1 MMSSQERIRLSNDW
15 RGYRASEIITVNKI
29 VANALVEQGIGVYAN
44 PKKPVEE
51 ELKKMNKDIKG
62 APKDKMLKGAPVT
75 K

>member
-1 MMSSQERIRLSNDW
+1 MSSQERVRLSNDW
-15 RGYRASEIITVNKI
+15 RGYRASEIIMVNKI

-44 PKKPVEE
+44 PKKPVEKE
-51 ELKKMNKDIKG
+51 PKKMKDIKG

>member
-1 MMSSQERIRLSNDW
+1 MSSQERIRLSNDW
-15 RGYRASEIITVNKI
+15 RGYRASEIIMVNKV

-44 PKKPVEE
+44 PKKPVEK
-51 ELKKMNKDIKG
+51 ELKKMKDIKG